1 MAQRIG
7 GAQRARDLVGAG
19 AWQEAY
25 DLFGGLD
32 PSRLGP
38 EDLDALADAA
48 WWTCRIDEAIAAR
61 QRAHAGHVRAG
72 DARRAGRAAWLLFYD
87 YLYRGEEAV
96 AGGWLRR
103 ARRHLAAEPECAERG
118 YLAFSEAELA
128 LWDDR
133 PDDAVALAERTI
145 ALGQRLASPDVLA
158 LGIETQGRAVLAM
171 GRVVEGAGL
180 LDEAMCSV
188 VAGELQPLFAGWIY
202 CHVISAC
209 WELADLRRAG
219 EWTDAAMRW
228 CEELSTATTPYQGLC
243 RVHRVEIATLRGRWT
258 EAEAE
263 ARRTCEEL
271 MAYEPHLAGEAF
283 YAAGEL
289 HRRRGD
295 LQAAAASFA
304 RAHELGTE
312 PQPGLALVQ
321 LARGRTAAAATAL
334 RVALAGQTANRLGR
348 VRLLAAQ
355 AEVALAAGDLDTAR
369 AATGELEST
378 AERYGSPAL
387 HAIAASARGVL
398 RLAEDD
404 VEGALASLRRAL
416 TVWQEIDAPYEAA
429 RVRVRLGDAFRRAGD
444 QVGARLEL
452 QVARR
457 TFERLGATGDARPAP
472 ASLPGRLT
480 AREAQVLRLV
490 ATGRSNRDIATE
502 LVVSE
507 HTVARHLNNI
517 FAKLGVSSRTAA
529 TAFAF
534 ERDLV

>member
-7 GAQRARDLVGAG
+7 DAQRARDLVGAG

-25 DLFGGLD
+25 ELFDGLD

-48 WWTCRIDEAIAAR
+48 WWTCRVDEAIAAR
-61 QRAHAGHVRAG
+61 QKAHAGHVRAG
-72 DARRAGRAAWLLFYD
+72 DARRAGHAAWLLFYD
-87 YLYRGEEAV
+87 HLYRGEETV

-118 YLAFSEAELA
+118 YLAFSEAEIA
-128 LWDDR
+128 LWDGR

-145 ALGQRLASPDVLA
+145 ALGQRLGSPDVLA

-171 GRVVEGAGL
+171 GRVAEGAGL

-202 CHVISAC
+202 CHVIGAC

-295 LQAAAASFA
+295 LHAAAASFA
-304 RAHELGTE
+304 RAHELGTQ

-334 RVALAGQTANRLGR
+334 RVALAGQTASRLGR
-348 VRLLAAQ
+348 MRLLAAQ

-387 HAIAASARGVL
+387 HATAATARGAL

-416 TVWQEIDAPYEAA
+416 AVWQEIDAPYEAA

-444 QVGARLEL
+444 EAGARLEL

-457 TFERLGATGDARPAP
+457 TFERLGATGAGQ

-480 AREAQVLRLV
+480 AREAEVLRLV